1 MLPDM
6 RVNKFF
12 TISGK
17 AEHLQAA
24 SWACCCMQMRRC
36 MHSAAYVKLSLLHL
50 GFCSIIHW
58 TLCAICMSQQ
68 LLVHNIGMSQLILIL
83 DINILLCSALKRK
96 ASRMQT
102 HCTLIGC
109 VYVTHINGRP
119 EPPEKLLVIVAT
131 LLHSHQHPDRPQDS
145 VQGTAK
151 SCHNCTHPWGKAHM
165 GLGSDLDCCGRQLAI
180 P

>member
-1 MLPDM
+1 
-6 RVNKFF
+6 
-12 TISGK
+12 
-17 AEHLQAA
+17 
-24 SWACCCMQMRRC
+24 
-36 MHSAAYVKLSLLHL
+36 
-50 GFCSIIHW
+50 
-58 TLCAICMSQQ
+58 MSQQ

-119 EPPEKLLVIVAT
+119 EPPQKLLVIVAT

-165 GLGSDLDCCGRQLAI
+165 GLGSDLDWCGRQLAI